1 MTLPYAERPDESN
14 VYRTLSSK
22 QVKTLG
28 ARDFDIVREPIYTDY
43 PNEDEFRRLGLVARN
58 AGMAQG
64 GPALSNSAGTFSIG
78 LQGGEA
84 YIRIPEG
91 QVWSIVG
98 FYIGQA
104 ATGAGILLQHSI
116 VSFDANY
123 GDSSETAPQS
133 ALPIAGNNQAFGTR
147 TQGAIVLQQTP
158 LSLLTQRLTPAVTV
172 PSESLVLTY
181 PFALEFKHINYSS
194 GTTKIDGYMNRLR

>member
-64 GPALSNSAGTFSIG
+64 GPALSNSAATFGIA
-78 LQGGEA
+78 LQNNEA

-91 QVWSIVG
+91 QVWSLVG
-98 FYIGQA
+98 YHIA
-104 ATGAGILLQHSI
+104 ALATGTGLTLETSI
-116 VSFDANY
+116 VSFDPNY
-123 GDSSETAPQS
+123 GDDTRQKMSGGDPLSPT
-133 ALPIAGNNQAFGTR
+133 NQAFGTSNYNN
-147 TQGAIVLQQTP
+147 IVLQETP
-158 LSLLTQRLTPAVTV
+158 LLLPSGRLIPFAQV
-172 PSESLVLTY
+172 PSDPLVLTY
-181 PFALEFKHINYSS
+181 PFAVQFKHINYSS
-194 GTTKIDGYMNRLR
+194 GATQISGYMNRLR